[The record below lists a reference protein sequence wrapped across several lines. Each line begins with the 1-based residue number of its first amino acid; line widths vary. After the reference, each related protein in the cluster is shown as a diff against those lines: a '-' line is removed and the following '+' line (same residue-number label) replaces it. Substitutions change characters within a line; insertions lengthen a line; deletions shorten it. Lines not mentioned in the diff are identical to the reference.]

1 MVKICL
7 LITSTW
13 KAGCA
18 SEDGEKSLRKC
29 KQAVTRVHVRFIFL
43 MCYWLE
49 HLIQNKHYLVYK
61 IQSLLPPLASVRI
74 WKEASLWKQQCY
86 SRRTAAGTAAGGG
99 KRPGAYFSSLPY
111 LFPILLP
118 GLRKV
123 SGKKLLVLSHLNA
136 LSPHVPC
143 WMVPPRLPFQNVFLS
158 ACAHSHLA
166 GEQGRVG
173 FIGWQW
179 AFTLVWSWTGSS

>member
-43 MCYWLE
+43 MCYWFE

-74 WKEASLWKQQCY
+74 WKEASLWKQQMLLQMNGSRNS
-86 SRRTAAGTAAGGG
+86 SRRGG
-99 KRPGAYFSSLPY
+99 KTQSLLFIPSLFISSSASWFAEILRQETVSALSSEWPFSSCS
-111 LFPILLP
+111 LLN
-118 GLRKV
+118 GATQVTISKCISFGMRSLR
-123 SGKKLLVLSHLNA
+123 
-136 LSPHVPC
+136 
-143 WMVPPRLPFQNVFLS
+143 F
-158 ACAHSHLA
+158 
-166 GEQGRVG
+166 GRG
-173 FIGWQW
+173 IRK
-179 AFTLVWSWTGSS
+179 SSKEAS